1 MFLSYVH
8 SFRAIAILFVVAGH
22 AISIFPWPSDPLA
35 ENILSDTLEN
45 GTVMFV
51 FVAGFLFQ
59 HLSENYRYGNYLLK
73 KVKNVLLPY
82 LLIASPAAIEGAV
95 SGRIYGRYPQLDDA
109 SVIYRFF
116 WFMIKGGAGANQALW
131 FIPMIMIFYLA
142 APIFIQFIKRPQL
155 YLLLIV
161 LVPLSLLAH
170 RDAYPNL
177 DTLGLA
183 LYYFPAYLVGMWTSQ
198 YQTKV
203 EPVLDRIWPWL
214 LLAWFAMLG
223 VMILFSPYHG
233 NYQGSHLF
241 SQEDGIFD
249 WIFAQKLLL
258 SFALLGLIRK
268 FETPL
273 AKPLRGLADTSF
285 AIYFIH
291 CYLLDIVAEGSD
303 RITALLGL
311 PMLEGSVMLWLAA
324 FLFAAGGSYAIALA
338 VRRLLGTRSRYV
350 IGA

>member
-22 AISIFPWPSDPLA
+22 AISIFPWHSDPLA

-45 GTVMFV
+45 GTVMFI

-59 HLSENYRYGNYLLK
+59 HLSENYRYGSYLLK

-82 LLIASPAAIEGAV
+82 VLIAAPAAVEGAMTV
-95 SGRIYGRYPQLDDA
+95 RIYQHYPQLDDT
-109 SVIYRFF
+109 SVIYRYF

-131 FIPMIMIFYLA
+131 FIPMIMIFYIA
-142 APIFIQFIKRPQL
+142 APVFMQFIRRPQL

-183 LYYFPAYLVGMWTSQ
+183 LYYLPAYLCGMWMSQ
-198 YQTKV
+198 YRTRI

-214 LLAWFAMLG
+214 LGAWSIMLAA
-223 VMILFSPYHG
+223 MILFSPYHG

-241 SQEDGIFD
+241 SQEDGVFD

-268 FETPL
+268 FEAPL
-273 AKPLRGLADTSF
+273 ANPLKGLADMSF

-291 CYLLDIVAEGSD
+291 CYLLDIVVEVSNRLTTFFGQ
-303 RITALLGL
+303 
-311 PMLEGSVMLWLAA
+311 PKLEGSVMVWLLS
-324 FLFAAGGSYAIALA
+324 FLFAAGGSYAIALG
-338 VRRLLGTRSRYV
+338 VRRLIGTRSRYV
-350 IGA
+350 IGS